1 MADNSV
7 TITEAEFLE
16 FRRLAVAY
24 NLNRDDFD
32 IREKYIPGNGAATRV
47 EVVYGPNGVRREY
60 ERNQNSSWLGQFG
73 EDLADHRFG
82 AKSAKKLLKGSRPPR
97 SAAAKVNGKSTREKS
112 AR

>member
-47 EVVYGPNGVRREY
+47 EVGLR
-60 ERNQNSSWLGQFG
+60 
-73 EDLADHRFG
+73 A
-82 AKSAKKLLKGSRPPR
+82 
-97 SAAAKVNGKSTREKS
+97 
-112 AR
+112 

>member
-47 EVVYGPNGVRREY
+47 EVVYDARVWAQPEVELVGPIRGRSSLRGEKCEKAAEGFPAATKRR
-60 ERNQNSSWLGQFG
+60 G
-73 EDLADHRFG
+73 
-82 AKSAKKLLKGSRPPR
+82 
-97 SAAAKVNGKSTREKS
+97 
-112 AR
+112 